1 MEEGHGAHRPP
12 DQAQAATATAQQQQQ
27 RVAKIPRSHPIAV
40 VAHPIRSCILLAA
53 CWRTSPAA
61 NASKVFIPKV

>member
-1 MEEGHGAHRPP
+1 MAPTRSSAE
-12 DQAQAATATAQQQQQ
+12 QQQ
-27 RVAKIPRSHPIAV
+27 RNSSSREWPTLARIAPIAV